1 DPEFGQ
7 KPVGSGPYQYAGR
20 RPDGERTCAVFTANP
35 YYLRGGRADRPY
47 IREIRFYVPSDPAR
61 DLRAPARP
69 LHLLLDLPTA
79 RLKALREAGVRDI
92 RTRRT
97 RRVYF
102 LAVNHRT
109 APLEDQNLRRAF
121 AHALDRERILTYRFR
136 GGEPGYRLL
145 AAAGGA
151 AAVTALDL
159 RRDGH

>member
-1 DPEFGQ
+1 
-7 KPVGSGPYQYAGR
+7 
-20 RPDGERTCAVFTANP
+20 
-35 YYLRGGRADRPY
+35 RGGRADRPY

-79 RLKALREAGVRDI
+79 RLKELRDAGVKDI
-92 RTRRT
+92 RTLRN

-159 RRDGH
+159 RRDGHAEYHRPLNGPYPAGSWAVCPPPQVPASLH